1 MENKRILGMVKWFN
15 PKKGY
20 GFVVGPNEED
30 IFIHY
35 SHITMEGYK
44 TLNKGQ
50 EVEYDLIT
58 TDRGPQAHNVS
69 PIVY

>member
-1 MENKRILGMVKWFN
+1 MSVERIKGLVKWFN

-30 IFIHY
+30 VFIHY
-35 SHITMEGYK
+35 SYISMEGYK

-50 EVEYDLIT
+50 EVEYDLT
-58 TDRGPQAHNVS
+58 PTDRGPQAHNVV
-69 PIVY
+69 PII

>member
-1 MENKRILGMVKWFN
+1 MNEMRVKGAIKWFN

-50 EVEYDLIT
+50 EVEYDLIQ
-58 TDRGPQAHNVS
+58 TDRGPQAHNVA
-69 PIVY
+69 PAVY

>member
-1 MENKRILGMVKWFN
+1 MENTRVLGMVKWFN

-44 TLNKGQ
+44 TLDKGQ
-50 EVEYDLIT
+50 EVEYDLIR

-69 PIVY
+69 PAVL